1 MTFDNIVDHQI
12 QLSNWIYKNLKPTKI
27 IRSDFYNSFQILGIV
42 KKYLPWVTH
51 EELKQ
56 AMARCGFYADFT
68 YCDSGYD
75 ALIFNVSKISVFYKK
90 QKCAKSVFRKK
101 HSDVVESLLIDL
113 SSHSSKSV
121 ETCLNC
127 CK

>member
-75 ALIFNVSKISVFYKK
+75 ALIFNVSRKSLWRLERRLENDPAPHE
-90 QKCAKSVFRKK
+90 CGSSRTADRERAKNF
-101 HSDVVESLLIDL
+101 I
-113 SSHSSKSV
+113 
-121 ETCLNC
+121 
-127 CK
+127 